1 MGRLL
6 EADNHEVSNESLTS
20 MDRNNHFWSA
30 TTIMECNNR
39 VVACIDMVNA
49 LQRTW
54 SMHSKEHG
62 QCTPK
67 VSKTP
72 PTVSGINA
80 LLPGGLKSGSWTV

>member
-1 MGRLL
+1 L

-54 SMHSKEHG
+54 SMHSKG
-62 QCTPK
+62 QQDPSHSIGHKC
-67 VSKTP
+67 P
-72 PTVSGINA
+72 PTGWTKKWIVDC
-80 LLPGGLKSGSWTV
+80 LRDMEWERLKR